1 MGTWEREDHEPKS
14 LQIEGGGGGRRCRTP
29 KSAPNSRPPST
40 TRSTASRGGPTSRRS
55 SSQHPNPSAKGVEHV
70 YETPK
75 HHEVVVTS
83 PTSSASRSSR
93 LSNGFFRDS
102 GNDSMYTSSGGSTDS
117 SNQVKARRHSDTK
130 WMSGPS
136 SHVSQSAS
144 STPKKSP

>member
-1 MGTWEREDHEPKS
+1 MG
-14 LQIEGGGGGRRCRTP
+14 
-29 KSAPNSRPPST
+29 ST

-55 SSQHPNPSAKGVEHV
+55 SSQHPNPSAKGVDHV

-93 LSNGFFRDS
+93 LSNGFYRDS

-117 SNQVKARRHSDTK
+117 SNHQVKPITQRRHSETK
-130 WMSGPS
+130 WISGPS

-144 STPKKSP
+144 STPKKS